1 MKLKPLL
8 LSVIAGLLITLF
20 AYHSVY
26 REIDKLRFKLLDT
39 PMVPA
44 PNGAVFFRFVNPRP
58 YEARIIAARINNNSN
73 QFKKFTIQ
81 LNDTVLSSL
90 TIKPASTETQLVY
103 IPQAAACTR
112 CKLFVSS
119 DHSQWELQTVE
130 VRNMFGFSSDWIK
143 AVVVHKDFRSY
154 TKFQSLELLL
164 IFLLTFLAAFRM
176 NTAVG
181 SKLWLVPAIIIAV
194 GFSVIA
200 VLPFLSDYE
209 VFLSPT
215 TFPKL
220 WILCFVPVW
229 IASYHTLG
237 SRTYFKPMLA
247 AAIVAIILTGGML
260 RQLSEYDGNF
270 SGFLHISKKFLGRN
284 YILGEHPGIRRDLIK
299 VDGTGYDGQFF
310 YFIAWDPLMKQY
322 HFAPGEDKIVDD
334 PVFRYRRIAF
344 PALTKILSLNQPYLF
359 PAVMMILLIAGGT
372 ILSFFIAKIA
382 MNYPGVWASV
392 PASVQDGR
400 AWSGLLAILI
410 PGIWFSL
417 YVATPE
423 PLAAAF
429 LAAGFY
435 LTLKHRYIP
444 AAIFFSL
451 AALTRESTVL
461 FIVVIAIF
469 EFFKER
475 KLRASLILIAS
486 IVPYF
491 VWRLYVAI
499 TLSAMRGWKGFFF
512 EPGNLGIP
520 FAGVIQAYQQIMNG
534 NYIQPVTVPAIALSI
549 VLVCL
554 MVVFVFV
561 YRNTKHPI
569 AIIGAI
575 YTFLALSLSFDKVWK
590 DVSNVERQSYES
602 FLCLMLLFASR
613 PQDNKG
619 RIAIYAGLA
628 VLLIYDLFFMIRTT
642 MFYAGL
648 TWLFKI

>member
-8 LSVIAGLLITLF
+8 LSVIAGLLVTLF

-26 REIDKLRFKLLDT
+26 REIEKLRFKLLET
-39 PMVPA
+39 PMVPGR
-44 PNGAVFFRFVNPRP
+44 NGAIFFRFVNPRP
-58 YEARIIAARINNNSN
+58 YEARIVAARINNNSN
-73 QFKKFTIQ
+73 QSKTFTIQ

-90 TIKPASTETQLVY
+90 TIKSASTETQVVY
-103 IPQAAACTR
+103 VPQAAACTR

-119 DHSQWELQTVE
+119 DHGQWELQTVE

-164 IFLLTFLAAFRM
+164 MFLLTFLVVFRM
-176 NTAVG
+176 STVVR

-194 GFSVIA
+194 GFA
-200 VLPFLSDYE
+200 ALTVLPLLSSYK
-209 VFLSPT
+209 VLLAPT
-215 TFPKL
+215 TFAKL
-220 WILCFVPVW
+220 WILCFVPAW
-229 IASYHTLG
+229 IASYRTLS
-237 SRTYFKPMLA
+237 SRANFKPILA
-247 AAIVAIILTGGML
+247 AAVVATILTGGML

-284 YILGEHPGIRRDLIK
+284 YILGEHPEIRRDLIK

-310 YFIAWDPLMKQY
+310 YFIAWDPLMKVY
-322 HFAPGEDKIVDD
+322 HFAPGADKIVDD

-344 PALTKILSLNQPYLF
+344 PVLTKILSLNQPYLF
-359 PAVMMILLIAGGT
+359 PAVMMILLIAGGA

-382 MNYPGVWASV
+382 MNYPGGRDSV
-392 PASVQDGR
+392 PASIR
-400 AWSGLLAILI
+400 AGSPWSGLLAILI
-410 PGIWFSL
+410 PGIWFSI

-429 LAAGFY
+429 LAAGYFLAIQKRY
-435 LTLKHRYIP
+435 LP
-444 AAIFFSL
+444 AAIFFTM
-451 AALTRESTVL
+451 AALTRESTIL

-469 EFFKER
+469 EFLKER

-512 EPGNLGIP
+512 EPGNVGVP

-534 NYIQPVTVPAIALSI
+534 KYIESVTVPAIALPI

-554 MVVFVFV
+554 LVVFVIV
-561 YRNTKHPI
+561 YRKSKHPI

-575 YTFLALSLSFDKVWK
+575 YALLALSLSFNKVWA
-590 DVSNVERQSYES
+590 DVSNVERQSYEA
-602 FLCLMLLFASR
+602 FLCLILLFASR
-613 PQDNKG
+613 PADNKG
-619 RIAIYAGLA
+619 RIAIFAGLG
-628 VLLIYDLFFMIRTT
+628 VVLIYDLFFMIRTT